1 MWAWMPPRPHLS
13 DTAAHKGKQGW
24 NCWGLNNRK
33 NGFFF
38 CQRHIKIQQ
47 AAESP
52 WPCNARFLS
61 LPFGP
66 RAVQSGCGRQPAKSV
81 WLPVAS
87 QTLCLPPSGEE
98 NFVLVETTLWCP
110 SYLAFTGIRI
120 SHRNGVPPL
129 KSALPPW
136 AAAIWCTSFSPVPW
150 PAPPSAS
157 N

>member
-1 MWAWMPPRPHLS
+1 MGNGCHPGPIRPTQRLTRPNRGGVVGGINDREKMAFSLS
-13 DTAAHKGKQGW
+13 PAYQNPAGRRVYGRTAP
-24 NCWGLNNRK
+24 
-33 NGFFF
+33 GFFPCPLALGPPKVGPGF
-38 CQRHIKIQQ
+38 CPELRL
-47 AAESP
+47 AYS
-52 WPCNARFLS
+52 RT
-61 LPFGP
+61 
-66 RAVQSGCGRQPAKSV
+66 R
-81 WLPVAS
+81 
-87 QTLCLPPSGEE
+87 CLPPSGEE

-136 AAAIWCTSFSPVPW
+136 VAAIWCTSFSPVPW